1 MPQAALFHF
10 LGGRILELIRRLIY
24 LATMLCVALSMAVRP
39 GTWVPP
45 VRDRLAKQ
53 ILFAGVEA
61 IPFTGVVA
69 ALMGASVYLQC
80 LLWLEYT
87 GQVDLSAKM
96 VATLLVQLAA
106 PFLSTFIVIGASAS
120 AITTEMATMKTSG
133 EVALLESLGIDI
145 FHYLVVPRMIGLSIC
160 VFGLSLVCVVV
171 AMISAALGFILVSG
185 STVDAGPFFR
195 SLLGSLSAV
204 DLLSISVQTIL
215 PGLVMGAIC
224 CYEGLRVRGAS
235 TEVPQAVSRAILR
248 SISVAVG
255 ITALVMAI
263 TYIR

>member
-1 MPQAALFHF
+1 MPLLTWLHR
-10 LGGRILELIRRLIY
+10 LGGRILDFFRAVIY
-24 LATMLCVALSMAVRP
+24 LSTMLCVALSMAVRP
-39 GTWVPP
+39 GTWVYP

-53 ILFAGVEA
+53 ILFGGVEA
-61 IPFTGVVA
+61 IPFTTVVA
-69 ALMGASVYLQC
+69 ALMGATVYLQC

-87 GQVDLSAKM
+87 GQVDLSGKM

-120 AITTEMATMKTSG
+120 AITTEMATMKTTG

-145 FHYLVVPRMIGLSIC
+145 FHYMVVPRMIGLAVC
-160 VFGLSLVCVVV
+160 VFGLSLICVVV
-171 AMISAALGFILVSG
+171 AMIAAALGFVLVSG

-195 SLLGSLSAV
+195 SLLGSLTGV
-204 DLLSISVQTIL
+204 DLLSISLQTIL